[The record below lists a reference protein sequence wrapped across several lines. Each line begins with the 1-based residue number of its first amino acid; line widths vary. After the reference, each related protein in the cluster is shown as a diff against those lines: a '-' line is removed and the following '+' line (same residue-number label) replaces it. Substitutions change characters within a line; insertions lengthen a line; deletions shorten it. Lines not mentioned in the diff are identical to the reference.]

1 MAGVGRRT
9 ALRMLAAGAA
19 LAMLTGCVPSSPPV
33 EAGPFP
39 TAVPTGVS
47 QFAPDGT
54 SVIFLVRHGRTVF
67 NEKNL
72 VQGWSDAPLTAQ
84 GQSQASA
91 AGAALKDVGFS
102 AVLTSD
108 LGRARQ
114 TTDAILAE
122 NVNAVGATELPELRE
137 QNYGGF
143 EGDRDLDFWVTVME
157 STGHPFDPSRSAD
170 PGDFWSNPDAV
181 AWYGDTG
188 EDELADAI
196 AKADP
201 LGQAEDWAA
210 YSGRMRAAL
219 TQLTQAAGNR
229 PGNVLVVTHGGTI
242 AKLLALM
249 DPANYDPASDLPNG
263 SVSVVYFADGRYTI
277 QQVGI
282 PTS

>member
-1 MAGVGRRT
+1 
-9 ALRMLAAGAA
+9 MLGMVAAGATLVV
-19 LAMLTGCVPSSPPV
+19 LAGCAPAVAPVTPST
-33 EAGPFP
+33 AQPFP
-39 TAVPTGVS
+39 TVVPTGVS

-67 NEKNL
+67 NDKNL
-72 VQGWSDAPLTAQ
+72 VQGWSDAPLTAR
-84 GQSQASA
+84 GREQASA
-91 AGAALKDVGFS
+91 AGVALKDVGFS

-122 NVNAVGATELPELRE
+122 NVNAIGATALPELRE
-137 QNYGGF
+137 QNFGGF
-143 EGDRDLDFWVTVME
+143 EGDRELDFWVAVME
-157 STGHPFDPSRSAD
+157 STGHRFDPGRSAD
-170 PGDFWSNPDAV
+170 PDDFWSNPDAV
-181 AWYGDTG
+181 AWYSATS
-188 EDELADAI
+188 EDELTDAI

-210 YSGRMRAAL
+210 YSSRMQGAL
-219 TQLTQAAGNR
+219 AQITQAAQGR
-229 PGNVLVVTHGGTI
+229 VGNVLVVTHGGTI

-249 DPANYDPASDLPNG
+249 DPANHDPAADLPNG
-263 SVSVVYFADGRYTI
+263 SVSVVYFTDGRYTI